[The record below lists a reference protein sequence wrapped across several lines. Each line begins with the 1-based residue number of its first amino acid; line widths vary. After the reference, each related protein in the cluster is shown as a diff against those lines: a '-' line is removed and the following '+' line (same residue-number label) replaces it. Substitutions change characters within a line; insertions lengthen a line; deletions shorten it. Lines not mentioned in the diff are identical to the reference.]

1 MPRTAISSFET
12 GKKAVL
18 SDLFMK
24 VPLNA
29 AGQDAA
35 RLCPVKV
42 FRFLAE
48 LPHGGAGGLVP
59 IERARAESFGH
70 GCFFIV

>member
-1 MPRTAISSFET
+1 
-12 GKKAVL
+12 
-18 SDLFMK
+18 MK

-59 IERARAESFGH
+59 IERRAPKASVMDAFL
-70 GCFFIV
+70 

>member
-1 MPRTAISSFET
+1 
-12 GKKAVL
+12 
-18 SDLFMK
+18 MK

-59 IERARAESFGH
+59 IERAHVESFGH